1 MRQPTLLNIFYV
13 DHGRWGQNPRVS
25 AASRGEKKISWVH
38 DRGRSSTTYLI
49 RRGHALNQWNDAVD
63 LPMID
68 HRLERIEDE
77 MRGISEALKHLTR
90 VDERLKQ
97 HRDSIDDHESRIR
110 DLEQMGHRAKGSF
123 VTAERVV
130 WFAITSGL
138 ALMQFVG

>member
-1 MRQPTLLNIFYV
+1 M
-13 DHGRWGQNPRVS
+13 S
-25 AASRGEKKISWVH
+25 
-38 DRGRSSTTYLI
+38 
-49 RRGHALNQWNDAVD
+49 QWNDAVD

-110 DLEQMGHRAKGSF
+110 NLEQMGNTAKGSLI
-123 VTAERVV
+123 TAERVV
-130 WFAITSGL
+130 WFAITAGL